1 MGAGDIRSLSA
12 GASLFLLPS
21 SRDTGGRAGGTEAYT
36 AWRAVNLQN
45 GMGLSGTPPSHHL
58 GNTGQSAVGRIELR
72 HGGSGATYP
81 QPESLET
88 QRPRCIPGL
97 EPHVVDLGRSG
108 ADFELVFPAVKW
120 RGDPAA
126 GSPW

>member
-21 SRDTGGRAGGTEAYT
+21 SGDTGGRAGVTEAYT
-36 AWRAVNLQN
+36 AWRAMNLQN

-81 QPESLET
+81 RPESLET

-97 EPHVVDLGRSG
+97 ELHVVDLGRSG
-108 ADFELVFPAVKW
+108 ADFELAFPAVKW